1 MTVAQVL
8 QQLSD
13 DEYFDD
19 VDSDRDSL
27 YQPDDVEPGD
37 GDSTDSGET
46 EVYDYDV
53 AAIDSDS
60 DTDAGAVTPFCSTGK
75 LEEVVATSDFEP
87 R

>member
-13 DEYFDD
+13 DECFDD

-37 GDSTDSGET
+37 GDSIDSGET
-46 EVYDYDV
+46 EVYDYAV

-75 LEEVVATSDFEP
+75 LDEVIATSDFEP